1 MADSAAR
8 VLVDDI
14 DELRDRAHAIAGDV
28 TGCTARRG
36 NQFAIDHQQPV
47 IVAFHEGFHDDR
59 ARMFARHVETL
70 RYLRIGGE
78 ADGNSAAVIAVVGL
92 GHHRKADALA
102 GAHRLALGLHQLLL
116 RHRQA
121 ERGEDLVGLF
131 LVAGELDGDVRRAA
145 GDRGLDALL
154 VLAVAELHQRL
165 IVQPQP
171 GNVALLRGAH
181 QRRGRRPQRAALRE
195 ADELIARRRPLPAL
209 RYAVRRAYRLGQ
221 QRAQQSQA
229 QLAGGNARLKTWILD
244 EGKTFIQV
252 PFPDGYKNENTSF
265 ELFLST
271 LEDKGIKPAEI
282 AGVMTE
288 SYQGVGPDFL
298 PVEYAK
304 KLEAFCLENDIVT
317 IFDEVQAGFGR
328 TGKMFCYEHYGIKPD
343 LIACGKGISSSLPI
357 SAVIGRKD
365 IMSLYAPGSMTST
378 HSGSP
383 LPVVAA
389 IESLKIILK
398 EKLVEKAAI
407 LGEILIPELTRIRNK
422 YPDILGCIQGK
433 GLVAGIQVVKEGTK
447 IPDSEMALKIN
458 ERCFHKG
465 LLMFAPV
472 GIAGECLKIAPPLVI
487 SEEALREGI
496 KVFGEACDE
505 ILG

>member
-1 MADSAAR
+1 MAKYNLTPVEVPRISTKYRTIKTKLPVPESLKIFEILAQSEP
-8 VLVDDI
+8 VSMM
-14 DELRDRAHAIAGDV
+14 G
-28 TGCTARRG
+28 
-36 NQFAIDHQQPV
+36 QPP
-47 IVAFHEGFHDDR
+47 IIWDKAEGFQVYDKW
-59 ARMFARHVETL
+59 
-70 RYLRIGGE
+70 
-78 ADGNSAAVIAVVGL
+78 GNKWIDWSSGVLITNA
-92 GHHRKADALA
+92 GHGRK
-102 GAHRLALGLHQLLL
+102 
-116 RHRQA
+116 
-121 ERGEDLVGLF
+121 E
-131 LVAGELDGDVRRAA
+131 
-145 GDRGLDALL
+145 
-154 VLAVAELHQRL
+154 
-165 IVQPQP
+165 IIK
-171 GNVALLRGAH
+171 
-181 QRRGRRPQRAALRE
+181 ALRE
-195 ADELIARRRPLPAL
+195 LLDRKLLATYVFIHEKRAELTKMLQGISPDPENYLVFLLSTGSEATENCIKLAKT
-209 RYAVRRAYRLGQ
+209 YAIEKHGPQKKYFVSFNNAFHGRTMG
-221 QRAQQSQA
+221 A
-229 QLAGGNARLKTWILD
+229 QLAGGNAKLKTWILD

-265 ELFLST
+265 DLFLST
-271 LEDKGIKPAEI
+271 LEEKGIKSTEI

-389 IESLKIILK
+389 VESLKIILK

-422 YPDILGCIQGK
+422 YPDVLGCIQGK
-433 GLVAGIQVVKEGTK
+433 GLVAGIQVVKKGSK
-447 IPDSEMALKIN
+447 APDSEMALKIN